1 MALTA
6 RPATADSAIQCTPI
20 FLNTN
25 VNGTASYV
33 AVGAATIA
41 CSGIQGWNNTGT
53 SLDFRRWDGTGAFAG
68 TSPKITIL
76 NGQAFE
82 FNGLLNAGQLFVKR
96 TDDSATSV
104 VLQAEAY
111 QDSEASYA

>member
-6 RPATADSAIQCTPI
+6 RPATADSAVQCTPI

-25 VNGTASYV
+25 VNGAANYV

-41 CSGIQGWNNTGT
+41 CSGIHGWNNTGQ
-53 SLDFRRWDGTGAFAG
+53 SLDFRRWDGTGAFTG
-68 TSPKITIL
+68 TGPKITIL

-82 FNGLLNAGQLFVKR
+82 FNGLINAGQLFVKR
-96 TDDSATSV
+96 TDDSATAV